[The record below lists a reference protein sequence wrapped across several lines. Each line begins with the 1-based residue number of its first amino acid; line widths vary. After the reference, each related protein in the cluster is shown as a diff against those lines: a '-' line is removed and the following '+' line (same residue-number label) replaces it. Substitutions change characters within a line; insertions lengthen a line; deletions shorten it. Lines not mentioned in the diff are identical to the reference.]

1 MSALNKNDP
10 YSSSL
15 TKIDV
20 VSDKKKKLDS
30 INDQLD
36 HGLNTK
42 TKFQVFIV
50 KTLILY

>member
-1 MSALNKNDP
+1 MSALNKNYP

-30 INDQLD
+30 INDQL
-36 HGLNTK
+36 HRSWFECQN
-42 TKFQVFIV
+42 
-50 KTLILY
+50 